1 MACLRLRPW
10 WRHSRSGACGCSG
23 SIQRS
28 MTCYG
33 FVASG
38 FEICLNI
45 SSRAASPAHYI
56 AAQATSDRRH
66 RATRASLQLRA
77 QNLGYRAHRNHLL
90 ARCLYVYPIG
100 WRALAPWLLRTC
112 DPKASNMAKLNPGSV
127 AAIVL
132 AGIVVLVLGA
142 GSYMISSRLNR
153 DAERAG
159 NSASAP
165 NAPGRINEQPMKD
178 RTTPRQTEPPLVETN
193 VPPAGR

>member
-66 RATRASLQLRA
+66 RATRASLLLRPSILVTGHA
-77 QNLGYRAHRNHLL
+77 GTICSLDDFTLSSGRPYRAAGACPL
-90 ARCLYVYPIG
+90 ASSH
-100 WRALAPWLLRTC
+100 
-112 DPKASNMAKLNPGSV
+112 KASNMAKLNPGSV

>member
-1 MACLRLRPW
+1 MSMRTGVAFQHALHC
-10 WRHSRSGACGCSG
+10 SRDLKILGTGHIG
-23 SIQRS
+23 TIRS
-28 MTCYG
+28 LDDFRVHPGT
-33 FVASG
+33 
-38 FEICLNI
+38 
-45 SSRAASPAHYI
+45 
-56 AAQATSDRRH
+56 
-66 RATRASLQLRA
+66 
-77 QNLGYRAHRNHLL
+77 
-90 ARCLYVYPIG
+90 PIG
-100 WRALAPWLLRTC
+100 RRALALASRTR

-142 GSYMISSRLNR
+142 GSYVISSRLNR
-153 DAERAG
+153 DAATAG